1 MIRKSIILKLWLSI
15 LFLMLASIV
24 FLGIFSGK
32 YLDDLYYSFEI
43 RSLVSKANHIAE
55 VVVFREDKKLATEI
69 IWELTREINAS
80 VVIDTKWEM
89 LGSIASGPRIEEI
102 PEGARFSPEDIEK
115 VYRGEV
121 VAQYGEIED
130 SQVEILSVAVPLVNQ
145 KREIFGVVTL
155 YKPTQQITEIINQSN
170 MLLVYAV
177 TIAFLLSILV
187 AFYLTKRISDP
198 LLEMNEV
205 ARKMADG
212 NFNERIEVDTADE
225 IGTLGR
231 TMNVLALELSTS
243 IDSLNK
249 EKEQLNSI
257 LSSMSDAVITVN
269 RDQIIVIANPP
280 AKKLLKRWI
289 ANYRNDYSYSINRL
303 PNELQLI
310 LEDAFVRSGE
320 LNHDLTID
328 GRSYAVVTDPLYQ
341 KETISGIVAV
351 FRDITEEKRMDK
363 LRKDFVANVSHELR
377 TPLSMLQ
384 GYSEALLD
392 DIAEDPKTRKELAE
406 VILDES
412 VRMKRLVNDLLDLAK
427 LEARQI
433 ELERTTVNIVDTLET
448 IIKKYRRL
456 YPEKRFAVELPQQ
469 AEIYLYIDIARME
482 QVLIN
487 IIDNAIRHTEAD
499 GMITLAV
506 SVDDAVRIEIRDDG
520 IGIPEDDVPFI
531 FERFYKADK
540 ARTRS
545 KSGTGLGLAI
555 SKNIIEAHQGD
566 ISVKSQA
573 GQGCTFIIELP
584 KLGST
589 YGNEK
594 ISVEKGIEKR
604 N

>member
-257 LSSMSDAVITVN
+257 LSSMSDAVITIN

-289 ANYRNDYSYSINRL
+289 VNYRNDYSYGINRL
-303 PNELQLI
+303 PDELQLI

-320 LNHDLTID
+320 FNHDLTID
-328 GRSYAVVTDPLYQ
+328 GRSYAVVIDPLYQ

-456 YPEKRFAVELPQQ
+456 YPEKCFTLELPQQ
-469 AEIYLYIDIARME
+469 AEIYLYVDIARIE

-499 GMITLAV
+499 GIITLAV
-506 SVDDAVRIEIRDDG
+506 SVDDAVRIEIRDNG

-566 ISVKSQA
+566 ISVKSQV

-584 KLGST
+584 KLGSA
-589 YGNEK
+589 YDNEK